1 LRRREKNESGERGR
15 FACVVERNARRFER
29 PPGAGD
35 TRGYPRHRVHT
46 RHAYARH
53 RASPMV
59 HARSDVFR
67 IHSSRDRNLFASK
80 LWTTRPGNRSL
91 TSARLKAHTKK
102 TSTSPIKHA
111 FRTELFEGS
120 PIKKRQIDRKEP
132 FRLFLLAGL
141 RPISGGRVVHSKDLS
156 RSGFLRRRGASA
168 VHTRGR
174 RVRW

>member
-1 LRRREKNESGERGR
+1 LRAASTSEGIYSLLGAIAQRLGVRVSRRARPCLRAWSIQMDCSVCRSACGLRRREKNESGERGR

-91 TSARLKAHTKK
+91 TSERLKAHTKK
-102 TSTSPIKHA
+102 NVYKSYQTCFQNGI
-111 FRTELFEGS
+111 
-120 PIKKRQIDRKEP
+120 I
-132 FRLFLLAGL
+132 
-141 RPISGGRVVHSKDLS
+141 
-156 RSGFLRRRGASA
+156 
-168 VHTRGR
+168 
-174 RVRW
+174 